1 MHLFFFLKKKD
12 EELSKTQRH
21 LDMSG
26 LPMPN
31 FMNVGHYLRL
41 ELNETDDKENG
52 DKCLQRESFSY
63 DLKTPDLI
71 IEEEESDMDSVVE
84 INSEEG

>member
-1 MHLFFFLKKKD
+1 
-12 EELSKTQRH
+12 
-21 LDMSG
+21 MSG

-31 FMNVGHYLRL
+31 FMNIGHSLRL
-41 ELNETDDKENG
+41 ELNETDDKEND
-52 DKCLQRESFSY
+52 DKHLQRESFSF

-84 INSEEG
+84 MNSEEG

>member
-1 MHLFFFLKKKD
+1 MRLFFFKKKD

-31 FMNVGHYLRL
+31 FMNIGHSLRL
-41 ELNETDDKENG
+41 ELNETDDKEND
-52 DKCLQRESFSY
+52 DKRLQRESVSF

-84 INSEEG
+84 MDSEEG